1 MAESGYCSECGRDVE
16 LTPEGECPSGHG
28 AECITDPHDAPP
40 AETPGQEPAAP
51 EPEIESEPADAAP
64 LDEEEPAAPAEA
76 GLPEPSGTEF
86 PPMAPTPMTPQ
97 RNRTGLVVVVIAILL
112 ILGACVATGLLLLP
126 RLQKAGTTGTQAA
139 VTVPHAKL
147 QTAIGFMEALLN
159 NDTMAIKPFLADS
172 AQNAITLAQ
181 WKSIESATTTGS
193 ATFTAPVW
201 TDDTKARVTFQ
212 NADTTGTLTFSLD
225 STKPNDVTMVGASAD
240 ASETDSV
247 SLVAAGSA
255 WRVSAITSQG
265 GGTTTFDA
273 TFVKSMVATG
283 TAQ

>member
-1 MAESGYCSECGRDVE
+1 MPRATVVIPNWNGLAHLPECMSALRDQTFQDFETIVVDNGSTDESVTWLRQNASWARIVGRADNGGFAAAVND
-16 LTPEGECPSGHG
+16 GIK
-28 AECITDPHDAPP
+28 A
-40 AETPGQEPAAP
+40 AAP
-51 EPEIESEPADAAP
+51 DCEY
-64 LDEEEPAAPAEA
+64 
-76 GLPEPSGTEF
+76 
-86 PPMAPTPMTPQ
+86 
-97 RNRTGLVVVVIAILL
+97 V
-112 ILGACVATGLLLLP
+112 
-126 RLQKAGTTGTQAA
+126 
-139 VTVPHAKL
+139 
-147 QTAIGFMEALLN
+147 ALLN